1 MSSSARHM
9 LIVVNQGNA
18 KWQLHSN
25 NMSTQV
31 SSDTYGGILTV
42 QSSDWNHD
50 QSFRNQEAHIYYIVK
65 GPIMCKGKPLAGN
78 PLTLIFPILS
88 RYIYTTILLSVR
100 HSVKTHTILYR
111 QVPTRHI
118 LYTIISLLIYIL
130 HISINYT
137 NKHHY
142 LVTYFILFQLLIWYY
157 TLQQYYTIR
166 NTPGF
171 SSPAVKLLIR
181 CYTLQQYY
189 TTREHTQLSLLA
201 VQYFILRTIV
211 INVNIIHY

>member
-1 MSSSARHM
+1 MSSSARHI

-18 KWQLHSN
+18 KWQLHNN

-78 PLTLIFPILS
+78 PLTLIIPILS

-118 LYTIISLLIYIL
+118 LYTIISLLISIL

-137 NKHHY
+137 NKLHY
-142 LVTYFILFQLLIWYY
+142 LVTYFILFQLLIRYY

-166 NTPGF
+166 
-171 SSPAVKLLIR
+171 K
-181 CYTLQQYY
+181 
-189 TTREHTQLSLLA
+189 HTQLFLTSCTTIDSVL
-201 VQYFILRTIV
+201 YSTIV
-211 INVNIIHY
+211 LYYMRAHLAFITSCTIFYITYYSN

>member
-118 LYTIISLLIYIL
+118 LYTIISLLIPSY
-130 HISINYT
+130 ISILITTPLSSNILYT
-137 NKHHY
+137 VSTIDSVLY
-142 LVTYFILFQLLIWYY
+142 STIVLYY
-157 TLQQYYTIR
+157 TETHLAFPY
-166 NTPGF
+166 
-171 SSPAVKLLIR
+171 
-181 CYTLQQYY
+181 
-189 TTREHTQLSLLA
+189 QL
-201 VQYFILRTIV
+201 Y
-211 INVNIIHY
+211 NY